1 MRIHE
6 PSTWRRSSLPS
17 APAKVGARACPAS
30 SRATGWDCRS
40 ARSRFPDRHP
50 MLDVR
55 RDREIHEEEGGWFHA
70 RWHFSFDR
78 YRDPKQ
84 MGLGPLRVFNHDRL
98 APGAIWPMHPH
109 ADIEGITYVWKGT
122 FRHADSLGND
132 GTLQPGGVQLMTLGS
147 GAEHSE
153 QNGSESEPM
162 EFLQLW
168 ILPQAPSLPPE
179 LQQRQR
185 SEERRTDHLLKVI
198 GPGASDPVRVHQDA
212 AVYVSRRSPG
222 TVVTQDFGVGRGGYL
237 YLIEGRARV
246 GNEELASGDAAK
258 IEDELQLRIEAKEA
272 SELIL
277 VDVPL
282 RFTPVGV
289 WAR

>member
-1 MRIHE
+1 
-6 PSTWRRSSLPS
+6 
-17 APAKVGARACPAS
+17 
-30 SRATGWDCRS
+30 
-40 ARSRFPDRHP
+40 
-50 MLDVR
+50 MLQVR
-55 RDREIHEEEGGWFHA
+55 RDREIHKEDGGWFVA

-78 YRDPKQ
+78 YRDPRQ
-84 MGLGPLRVFNHDRL
+84 MGIGPLRVFNHDRL

-109 ADIEGITYVWKGT
+109 ADVEGITYVWKGS

-132 GTLQPGGVQLMTLGS
+132 GILHPGAVQLMTLGS

-153 QNGSESEPM
+153 QNGSETEPM

-168 ILPQAPSLPPE
+168 ILPDTPSLPPA
-179 LQQRQR
+179 LQQHQFTR
-185 SEERRTDHLLKVI
+185 EERTDRLLRVI
-198 GPGASDPVRVHQDA
+198 GPAASDPVRVHQDA
-212 AVYVSRRSPG
+212 TVFVSRLAPG
-222 TVVTQDFGVGRGGYL
+222 TAVAHDFRPGRGGYF
-237 YLIEGRARV
+237 YLIEGRAMV
-246 GNEELASGDAAK
+246 GAEELSTGDAAK
-258 IEDELQLRIEAKEA
+258 IQDEAQLRIEAKDV